1 MVLYL
6 VYMLHLQ
13 AVFCIGPGSGSG
25 FAGYIAYLP
34 VFFIFKILRGMSEAA
49 RRFKIL
55 VVEDNPGDAFII
67 TEYLSEKFELAE
79 VVVAVDF
86 KAAGSILTQG
96 ADHYDV
102 ILLDL
107 TLPDKVGAP
116 LVDEMLHLAP
126 FVPIIILTG
135 YADVNFS
142 AKSIALGI
150 SDYLN
155 KDELT
160 PAILYKSI
168 IHAIER
174 KKSYSELEESE
185 KRYYQLFELSP
196 QPMWVLNP
204 ASLEL
209 VHVNETAAR
218 FFGYAKEDLQRMR
231 VTNLLAHGVIN
242 AALPWEEQMAQYR
255 HLLELPMS
263 AIKHL
268 TRLGD
273 VRYMEVYSAPVQLNN
288 QQLLLVTAVDV
299 TERNLFEQRITRAII
314 KAQEDER
321 FEIGAELHDNIC
333 QILSSGQLSLGMLKR
348 NLPEASMKWFEK
360 GIECLH
366 LATDEIRNLS
376 HQLAPAYIGETSFKS
391 TVQNLLELVFVHN
404 DISVSLHFDDA
415 LEESRLEKEQLLNLY
430 RILQEQLKNIQKHAK
445 ASSIE
450 IDLYG
455 DDESIVLRILD
466 DGVGFDMADS
476 PQGIGM
482 ANMRRR
488 SEVFGGSLTINTS
501 PGNGCEVVATM
512 QRKLRKNVE

>member
-1 MVLYL
+1 
-6 VYMLHLQ
+6 
-13 AVFCIGPGSGSG
+13 
-25 FAGYIAYLP
+25 
-34 VFFIFKILRGMSEAA
+34 MSEEA
-49 RRFKIL
+49 RHFKIL

-67 TEYLSEKFELAE
+67 TEYLDEKFEQAD
-79 VVVAVDF
+79 VSVAVDF
-86 KAAGSILTQG
+86 KAAQSLLMQATTSC
-96 ADHYDV
+96 DV

-107 TLPDKVGAP
+107 SLPDKVGAA
-116 LVDEMLHLAP
+116 LVNEMLGLAP
-126 FVPIIILTG
+126 AVPIIILTG
-135 YADVNFS
+135 YADISFS
-142 AKSIALGI
+142 AKSISLGI

-174 KKSYSELEESE
+174 KKSYSQLEESE

-196 QPMWVLNP
+196 QPMWVLEP
-204 ASLEL
+204 DSLKL

-218 FFGYAKEDLQRMR
+218 FFGYPKEELLQMQ
-231 VTNLLAHGVIN
+231 VTSLLAHGMIN
-242 AALPWEEQMAQYR
+242 TSLPFQEQVAQYK
-255 HLLELPMS
+255 HLLEQPRA

-268 TRLGD
+268 TASGE
-273 VRYMEVYSAPVQLNN
+273 VRDMEVYAAPVQINN
-288 QQLLLVTAVDV
+288 RELLLVTAVDV

-314 KAQEDER
+314 KAQEEER

-360 GIECLH
+360 GLECIH

-376 HQLAPAYIGETSFKS
+376 HQLAPAYIGETSFRN
-391 TVQNLLELVFVHN
+391 TVQNLLELVFLHDN
-404 DISVSLHFDDA
+404 ISVSFHFDEV
-415 LEESRLEKEQLLNLY
+415 LEESRLDKEQLLNLY

-445 ASSIE
+445 ASTVE
-450 IDLYG
+450 IDLYS
-455 DDESIVLRILD
+455 DDESIILRIVD
-466 DGVGFDMADS
+466 DGVGFDLADS

-488 SEVFGGSLTINTS
+488 SELFGGSLSINTS
-501 PGNGCEVVATM
+501 PGKGCEIVATM
-512 QRKLRKNVE
+512 RLKPRQNLE